1 MLFTPGHPIS
11 AFRNPLLEVKR
22 TSLKR
27 AAMSGFDPKAELTH
41 NRSLGYASTSCS
53 WPKAW
58 NVHATATVLMPLA
71 AGVRHE

>member
-27 AAMSGFDPKAELTH
+27 AAMSGFEPKGATH
-41 NRSLGYASTSCS
+41 AQSLFRLRLDKLFLAQGMERPCHCNRFDAISSWSLS
-53 WPKAW
+53 
-58 NVHATATVLMPLA
+58 
-71 AGVRHE
+71 

>member
-1 MLFTPGHPIS
+1 MLVTPGHPIS
-11 AFRNPLLEVKR
+11 AFRN
-22 TSLKR
+22 R

-41 NRSLGYASTSCS
+41 NRYLGYASTSCS